1 MRLFSIMLLSVTMIL
16 PGCTK
21 KTDLLFPGSADQ
33 RISESLKAYQD
44 KLSGAPGWKLFV
56 YPSGLRSL
64 GIEVG
69 GLTYYMKF
77 TADNRVTMIAD
88 FNQSMADTAKESSYR
103 LKSVQRPSLI
113 FDTYSYIH
121 VAADPEGSISGSP
134 SGMNGF
140 GWGTD
145 FDFGF
150 TSATPGD
157 TLFLEGNFNHSMA
170 LMIPLSQE
178 ESDAAFGGQLGHI
191 VAVTKEF
198 NDENSFLY
206 FPASDGHKI
215 GVAFNLTLYILNF
228 NYLDDNG
235 NLVTVSA
242 PFSRTTTGIHFKN
255 PVSVGGY
262 TFQDLLWD
270 EAQKTYYIDS
280 GGNRVNITDAGTPV
294 IPFDKLLGSAINT
307 IAVPSDSLPG
317 QSTSFRTAFDDA
329 QTALQNGPYGL
340 TIEEMDYSFDA
351 ASKTMIYDVYVSQ
364 DGSLFL
370 ARFSYTYAANTQGNI
385 KFSRTSANGNA
396 QLIIE
401 DLGELLQHID
411 NDRFHID
418 YFNTPD
424 SKLAQFKSVT
434 DPGYFFTGNY

>member
-1 MRLFSIMLLSVTMIL
+1 MRLFCIILLSVTLML
-16 PGCTK
+16 TGCTK
-21 KTDLLFPGSADQ
+21 KSDLLFPGTADE

-56 YPSGLRSL
+56 YPSGLLSL

-77 TADNRVTMIAD
+77 TSANRVTMIGD

-103 LKSVQRPSLI
+103 LKSLQKTSLI

-121 VAADPEGSISGSP
+121 VAADPEGSISESP

-150 TSATPGD
+150 TSALPGD

-170 LMIPLSQE
+170 VMIPLSQE
-178 ESDAAFGGQLGHI
+178 EADAAFGGQLGHI

-206 FPASDGHKI
+206 FPATDGHKI
-215 GVAFNLTLYILNF
+215 GVAFNLTLFILNF
-228 NYLDDNG
+228 NHLDENG

-255 PVSVGGY
+255 PVTVGGY
-262 TFQDLLWD
+262 TFQDLVWD
-270 EAQKTYYIDS
+270 DAQKTYYIEA

-307 IAVPSDSLPG
+307 IVVPPDSLPG
-317 QSTSFRTAFDDA
+317 QSTSFRTAFANA

-340 TIEEMDYSFDA
+340 TIEELDYTFDA
-351 ASKTMIYDVYVSQ
+351 ASKTMIYDIYVSQ
-364 DGSLFL
+364 SGGLYL
-370 ARFSYTYAANTQGNI
+370 ARFSYTYEANTQGNI
-385 KFSRTSANGNA
+385 KFTRTSANGNA

-401 DLGELLQHID
+401 DLGPLLQHID

>member
-1 MRLFSIMLLSVTMIL
+1 
-16 PGCTK
+16 
-21 KTDLLFPGSADQ
+21 
-33 RISESLKAYQD
+33 
-44 KLSGAPGWKLFV
+44 
-56 YPSGLRSL
+56 
-64 GIEVG
+64 
-69 GLTYYMKF
+69 
-77 TADNRVTMIAD
+77 
-88 FNQSMADTAKESSYR
+88 
-103 LKSVQRPSLI
+103 
-113 FDTYSYIH
+113 
-121 VAADPEGSISGSP
+121 
-134 SGMNGF
+134 MNGF

-150 TSATPGD
+150 TSALPGD

-170 LMIPLSQE
+170 VMIPLSQE
-178 ESDAAFGGQLGHI
+178 EADAAFGGQLGHI

-206 FPASDGHKI
+206 FPATDGHKI
-215 GVAFNLTLYILNF
+215 GVAFNLTLFILNF
-228 NYLDDNG
+228 NHLDENG

-255 PVSVGGY
+255 PVTVGGY
-262 TFQDLLWD
+262 TFQDLVWD
-270 EAQKTYYIDS
+270 DAQKTYYIEA

-307 IAVPSDSLPG
+307 IVVPPDSLPG
-317 QSTSFRTAFDDA
+317 QSTSFRTAFADA

-340 TIEEMDYSFDA
+340 TIEELDYTFDA
-351 ASKTMIYDVYVSQ
+351 ASKTMIYDIYVSQ
-364 DGSLFL
+364 SGGLYL
-370 ARFSYTYAANTQGNI
+370 ARFSYTYEANTQGNI
-385 KFSRTSANGNA
+385 KFTRTSANGNA

-401 DLGELLQHID
+401 DLGPLLQHID